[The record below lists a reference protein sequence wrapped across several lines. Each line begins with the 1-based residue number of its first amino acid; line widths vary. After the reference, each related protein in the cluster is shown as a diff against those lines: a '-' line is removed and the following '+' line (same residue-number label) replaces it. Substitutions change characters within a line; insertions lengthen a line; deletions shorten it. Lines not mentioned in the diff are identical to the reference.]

1 MRVPDRALLRP
12 SVNMTGGHRKDS
24 KQALRDDKE
33 PLKYLRDTPP
43 VFKEIADVLLILD
56 SGEELPTHR
65 CVALL
70 SHEISSRGSPLC
82 HDECSMPGA
91 GRCSP

>member
-1 MRVPDRALLRP
+1 
-12 SVNMTGGHRKDS
+12 MTGGHRKE
-24 KQALRDDKE
+24 KAPREDKE

-65 CVALL
+65 CVACLVTPSLL
-70 SHEISSRGSPLC
+70 GK
-82 HDECSMPGA
+82 PGVMTDVVYFAA
-91 GRCSP
+91 GKCSP